1 VAKASKAD
9 ENVGNIADIFDKNF
23 FQCKYAFMSQNSDGF
38 QGQIVT
44 FKSENLY
51 YIFAVYV

>member
-1 VAKASKAD
+1 MAKASKMG
-9 ENVGNIADIFDKNF
+9 ENVGNIANIFVNNF
-23 FQCKYAFMSQNSDGF
+23 WQCKYAFMSHNSDGF

-44 FKSENLY
+44 FKSEKLY